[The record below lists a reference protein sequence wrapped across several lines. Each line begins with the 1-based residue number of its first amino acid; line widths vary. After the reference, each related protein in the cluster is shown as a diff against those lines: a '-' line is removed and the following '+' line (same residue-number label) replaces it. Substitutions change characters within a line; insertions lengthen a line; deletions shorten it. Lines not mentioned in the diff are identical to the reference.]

1 MQMSS
6 FVKLVRRWS
15 GVISIAFGMILV
27 FISLYFSYTSLEELA
42 SQNNGVNNTISVLN
56 QTANFALKTK
66 DLQSNVRGYIVT
78 GNTELLTS
86 NKSLKSQITAIGDT
100 LYNLVSHSPDQIA
113 RVNEVREITS
123 QIIAFTELSTDV
135 YDQYGL
141 DSAAALIRGG
151 AGITL
156 FKRLG
161 TKISEIQEIEG
172 RRMGY
177 HKLLSSQSRHHTIL
191 FMIGT
196 GITGFFITILSI
208 VFLSRDQRRQ
218 RALKREIYRKE
229 RMLNQYIEAIP
240 DGVMVINNQKE
251 ILMLN
256 GSGKKMLGITE
267 DTPPDLEAL
276 TTRITLTD
284 VNDNH
289 RYNSNNLS
297 LSAALNGAEL
307 VGKKTHLVRN
317 GELIVFESNI
327 RPICDYNGEIIGAI
341 SVFRDITDSEV
352 YSKSLQ
358 TERDNAERSAVI
370 KDVFLANISH
380 EIRTPLNA
388 ILGFTYL
395 LENEHLAAPAGEY
408 ISYIQVAGKNLLSLI
423 NDLLDISKIEVGEVH
438 LDMQPTSLIELVDSV
453 AILLSQ
459 KASQKGIVYQQILP
473 EGLPAQVLT
482 DKLRLTQVLL
492 NICGNAVKFTEK
504 GSVTMR
510 VEPVAPAV
518 GSLQTI
524 RFTITDTGIGIA
536 KEKTTKIFDR
546 FVQASESTT
555 REFGGTGL
563 GLSIARSLVTLLNG
577 TLSLESTLGKGTQ
590 FILEFPFEILDV
602 PVRKEFQDHTQ
613 PIHIRPDSLRILAAE
628 DNLLNQKLLAA
639 VLKRINLP
647 VVIVNNGQEALEAL
661 EKEHFD
667 LILMD
672 VQMPV
677 MDGYTAI
684 RNIRNKL
691 QLTTPIIT
699 MTAHAMI
706 GEKEECLRIG
716 ANSYISKPFKE
727 CELVSEI
734 FRLTGG
740 DEVPGR
746 APEPAQIDEVP
757 GSMYVDQ
764 KYVNEITNGDSELIG
779 ELRSIFGQDYRQQL
793 ENIGQAA
800 AEKDYAVLKKAI
812 HKFRSSLMSIGLIET
827 AAAYQKIENELGTGP
842 VAAAGPAERLSN
854 LEKEVN
860 KGFEEFGRLYPS

>member
-1 MQMSS
+1 MNFSKS
-6 FVKLVRRWS
+6 FKKWFS
-15 GVISIAFGMILV
+15 VICITIGMILV
-27 FISLYFSYTSLEELA
+27 CISLYFSYTNLEELA
-42 SQNNGVNNTISVLN
+42 SQNDRVNNTVSVLN
-56 QTANFALKTK
+56 QTANFALKAK

-78 GNTELLTS
+78 GNTGLITS
-86 NKSLKSQITAIGDT
+86 NQSLKNQMSAIGDT
-100 LYNLVSHSPDQIA
+100 LRHLVRNTPDQVE
-113 RVNEVREITS
+113 RVNEVLKISSEF
-123 QIIAFTELSTDV
+123 IAFSDLLTDV
-135 YDQYGL
+135 YRSYHL
-141 DSAAALIRGG
+141 DSAATLIKQGK
-151 AGITL
+151 GIAL
-156 FKRLG
+156 FKKLEA
-161 TKISEIQEIEG
+161 KITEIQDIEG
-172 RRMGY
+172 ERMGH
-177 HKLLSSQSRHHTIL
+177 HKQLSSQSRSQTIL

-196 GITGFFITILSI
+196 GITGFFITTLSI

-240 DGVMVINNQKE
+240 DGVMVINNQKK

-256 GSGKKMLGITE
+256 DSGKKMLGLSG
-267 DTPPDLEAL
+267 DTPPDLETL
-276 TTRITLTD
+276 TNRITLTD
-284 VNDNH
+284 IDDNE
-289 RYNSNNLS
+289 RYNANNLS

-307 VGKKTHLVRN
+307 VGKKTHLIRN
-317 GELIVFESNI
+317 DEVVVFESNI

-341 SVFRDITDSEV
+341 SVFRDITNSEF

-395 LENEHLAAPAGEY
+395 LENEQMAAPASEY
-408 ISYIQVAGKNLLSLI
+408 INYIQVAGKSLLNLI

-438 LDMQPTSLIELVDSV
+438 LDMQPTSLPELVDSV
-453 AILLSQ
+453 AILLGQ
-459 KASQKGIVYQQILP
+459 KASEKGIVYQQILS

-482 DKLRLTQVLL
+482 DKLRLTQILL

-504 GSVTMR
+504 GSVVMR
-510 VEPVAPAV
+510 VEPVSPAV
-518 GSLQTI
+518 GSVQTI
-524 RFTITDTGIGIA
+524 RFTITDTGIGIP

-563 GLSIARSLVTLLNG
+563 GLSIAKSLVTLLKG

-590 FILEFPFEILDV
+590 FTLEFPFEILEV
-602 PVRKEFQDHTQ
+602 PVRKEIPRHSQ
-613 PIHIRPDSLRILAAE
+613 PVHIRPDSLRILAAE
-628 DNLLNQKLLAA
+628 DNLINQKLLSA

-647 VVIVNNGQEALEAL
+647 VTIVNNGQEALDAL
-661 EKEHFD
+661 EKESFD

-691 QLTTPIIT
+691 LLTTPIIT

-727 CELVSEI
+727 CELLSEI

-740 DEVPGR
+740 DEVPGQPTE
-746 APEPAQIDEVP
+746 ATDIDEVP
-757 GSMYVDQ
+757 GLVYVDQ
-764 KYVNEITNGDSELIG
+764 KYVAEITNSDLDLINELKF
-779 ELRSIFGQDYRQQL
+779 IFRHDYKEQL
-793 ENIGQAA
+793 ESINKAA
-800 AEKDYAVLKKAI
+800 SEREYNGLKKSI
-812 HKFRSSLMSIGLIET
+812 HKFRSSLMSIGLIKT
-827 AAAYQKIENELGTGP
+827 AAFYQKIENEL
-842 VAAAGPAERLSN
+842 AAGTITSDPAERLSE
-854 LEKEVN
+854 LENEVN
-860 KGFEEFGRLYPS
+860 LGFEEFDRLYPS